1 MLKDMS
7 RAAMSIFIFGIYV
20 IFLGITFLF
29 VPEIMFLMLAY
40 PTPPDIVSRI
50 VGMIFLLLAYLYI
63 RAALDE
69 EGMTKFFMWTVHTRA
84 LVIIFLSVFVALQLV
99 SPLVIMFGAIDL
111 AAALWTFWALRKD
124 KT

>member
-1 MLKDMS
+1 MFKDMS
-7 RAAMSIFIFGIYV
+7 RAALSVFVMGIYL

-29 VPEIMFLMLAY
+29 FPEIMFVMLAY

-50 VGMIFLLLAYLYI
+50 LGMIFVLLAYYYI

-84 LVIIFLSVFVALQLV
+84 VVIIFLIVFAIVFTV
-99 SPLVIMFGAIDL
+99 SPLIIIIGVIDL
-111 AAALWTFWALRKD
+111 AAAIWTFWALRKD
-124 KT
+124 KG